1 MMPPP
6 DPDITGGAVVWGV
19 IAILALVVAVTAG
32 PGYALALVAAA
43 ILLLAVAR

>member
-1 MMPPP
+1 M
-6 DPDITGGAVVWGV
+6 TWL
-19 IAILALVVAVTAG
+19 AILLLALIVATTAG